1 MYYEHFNLKE
11 HPFRLTCETKF
22 FYLSPEHTHAN
33 SIMEFALINR
43 QGLMV
48 LTGDVG
54 TGKSMLV
61 AHFLSRIDDSYKV
74 FQIGQTLLTEA
85 ECLELLLH
93 EMGVE
98 NPETSIT
105 GMFKQILDQLE
116 EINKQGKHAIII
128 IDDAQNLTAE
138 TMIRLYE
145 LSQRKI
151 DDKRTCTLYL
161 VGDSELRKNLDS
173 PVVRDQIP
181 VINSKYH
188 LGVLPLQDIR
198 KYILHRLA
206 IAGGHTTVKLA
217 KDVYPII
224 ETYSGGRPRLINVL
238 LDHVLTYAYLADI
251 NAITSKVVDAA
262 ISELQWL
269 PFGVTRT
276 AEPVKS
282 ENTFNEERR
291 SSYKIIIQA
300 DNKQKGEYYIRKKRI
315 TIGRHREN
323 DLRIDDPLI
332 SRQHAQIIQQGRT
345 TYFRDLNS
353 TNGSFLNNKRV
364 DIAPLEE
371 GTVIHVGGY
380 RLTFARSTKD
390 APVRAGSGSGSSNV
404 LEFTATVNKRINE

>member
-61 AHFLSRIDDSYKV
+61 AHFLSRIDESYQV
-74 FQIGQTLLTEA
+74 FQINQTLLTEA

-98 NPETSIT
+98 QPETSIT
-105 GMFKQILDQLE
+105 GMFKQILDQLQA
-116 EINKQGKHAIII
+116 IHQQNKHAIII
-128 IDDAQNLTAE
+128 IDDAQNLATE

-145 LSQRKI
+145 LSQTKI
-151 DDKRTCTLYL
+151 DDNKVCTLYL
-161 VGDSELRKNLDS
+161 VGESELRKNLDT
-173 PVVRDQIP
+173 PVIRDRISA
-181 VINSKYH
+181 INSKYH

-217 KDVYPII
+217 KDIYPII
-224 ETYSGGRPRLINVL
+224 ETYTGGRPRLINVL
-238 LDHVLTYAYLADI
+238 VDHVLTYAYLADI
-251 NAITSKVVDAA
+251 NAISSKVVDAA
-262 ISELQWL
+262 IAELQWL

-276 AEPVKS
+276 ALPVAEES
-282 ENTFNEERR
+282 SFGEERR

-300 DNKQKGEYYIRKKRI
+300 DNKQKGEYFIRKKRI

-353 TNGSFLNNKRV
+353 TNGSFLNNKRI
-364 DIAPLEE
+364 DIAPLED
-371 GTVIHVGGY
+371 GTMIYIGGY
-380 RLTFARSTKD
+380 KLTFARSTKNTPPRTS
-390 APVRAGSGSGSSNV
+390 AESV
-404 LEFTATVNKRINE
+404 LEFSTTLTKQINQ